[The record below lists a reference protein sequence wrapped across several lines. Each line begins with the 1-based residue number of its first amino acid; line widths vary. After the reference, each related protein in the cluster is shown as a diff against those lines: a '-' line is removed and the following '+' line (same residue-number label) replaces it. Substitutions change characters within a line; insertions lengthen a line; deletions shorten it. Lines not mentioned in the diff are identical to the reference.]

1 MVLDAKKV
9 VVLDNGSGNI
19 KVETA
24 ASENPRLIPNAVMK
38 RKGARQLYI

>member
-24 ASENPRLIPNAVMK
+24 ASENPRYLMYLSFSLV
-38 RKGARQLYI
+38 